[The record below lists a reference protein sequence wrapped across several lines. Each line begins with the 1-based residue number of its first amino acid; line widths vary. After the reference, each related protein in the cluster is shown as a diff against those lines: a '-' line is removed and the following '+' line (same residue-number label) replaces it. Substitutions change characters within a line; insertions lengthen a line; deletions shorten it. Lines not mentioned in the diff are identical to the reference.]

1 MPIIDTFPNPN
12 KKRDYDIEISC
23 PEFTSL
29 CPKTGQPDFAT
40 IKIIYTP
47 DLKCIELKSL
57 KLYFYSYRDKGSF
70 HEDVTNKIMDDFIK
84 SCKPKTVTITGDFNV
99 RGGIKTIV
107 KVNYKKP
114 GKKK

>member
-84 SCKPKTVTITGDFNV
+84 SCKPKSVIITGDFNV

-107 KVNYKKP
+107 KVSYKKP

>member
-1 MPIIDTFPNPN
+1 M
-12 KKRDYDIEISC
+12 
-23 PEFTSL
+23 
-29 CPKTGQPDFAT
+29 
-40 IKIIYTP
+40 
-47 DLKCIELKSL
+47 KCIELKSL

-107 KVNYKKP
+107 KVSYKKP
-114 GKKK
+114 SKKK

>member
-1 MPIIDTFPNPN
+1 MSWDEEIGEMRTRESLASEMGGPEKVARQHEFNKFTIRERIDL
-12 KKRDYDIEISC
+12 IS
-23 PEFTSL
+23 
-29 CPKTGQPDFAT
+29 
-40 IKIIYTP
+40 
-47 DLKCIELKSL
+47 
-57 KLYFYSYRDKGSF
+57 DKGSF

-84 SCKPKTVTITGDFNV
+84 SCKPKTVTIIGDFNV

>member
-12 KKRDYDIEISC
+12 RKRDYEVEISC

-47 DLKCIELKSL
+47 DSKCIELK
-57 KLYFYSYRDKGSF
+57 
-70 HEDVTNKIMDDFIK
+70 
-84 SCKPKTVTITGDFNV
+84 
-99 RGGIKTIV
+99 
-107 KVNYKKP
+107 
-114 GKKK
+114 